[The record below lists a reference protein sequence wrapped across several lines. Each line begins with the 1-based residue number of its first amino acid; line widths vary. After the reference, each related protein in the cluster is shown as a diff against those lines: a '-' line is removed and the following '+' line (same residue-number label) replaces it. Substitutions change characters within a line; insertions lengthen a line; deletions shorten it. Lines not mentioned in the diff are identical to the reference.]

1 MIGIVT
7 SMITC
12 AYGVLRDIGGITFRL
27 VLEGV
32 VIFSASPRLLSPGC
46 TPPPLTLSWVGN
58 IEDLSP
64 CVDPLWRNCMVSL
77 YRGIIGRTVDLY
89 VSLQGVLYP
98 N

>member
-32 VIFSASPRLLSPGC
+32 VIFSASPLLLLLGRIPSP
-46 TPPPLTLSWVGN
+46 LNLSWVGH
-58 IEDLSP
+58 IEGLSP
-64 CVDPLWRNCMVSL
+64 CVDHLWRNFMVSL
-77 YRGIIGRTVDLY
+77 SQG
-89 VSLQGVLYP
+89 VSLQGLLSP
-98 N
+98 T

>member
-1 MIGIVT
+1 MVGIVT

-27 VLEGV
+27 VLGGV
-32 VIFSASPRLLSPGC
+32 VIFSASPLLLLSGRIPS
-46 TPPPLTLSWVGN
+46 PLNLSWVGN
-58 IEDLSP
+58 ISDLSP

-77 YRGIIGRTVDLY
+77 YQGIIGRTVDLD